1 MEEGGAFGGRIV
13 DGVVDVDVDIVF
25 GVSVVFIVD
34 ERA

>member
-1 MEEGGAFGGRIV
+1 MFGGRVV

-34 ERA
+34 EGA